1 MNVCVWVCV
10 CVCVCVC
17 VFEQLRGFSFLA
29 CVYFSVCIIAVDVY
43 NKKYQEHWI
52 VLMVFVSGFVSSDM
66 HY

>member
-1 MNVCVWVCV
+1 MNV

-29 CVYFSVCIIAVDVY
+29 YVYFSVCIIAVNVY

-52 VLMVFVSGFVSSDM
+52 VLLTVFVSGFVLFDS